1 MCDCNDQ
8 INKRWDRNRDRLF
21 DITNLITG
29 DSYHNLPANQLS
41 ETINR
46 LRKEG
51 YMVKDLKITQEVF
64 VKPVS
69 VWTVVE

>member
-21 DITNLITG
+21 DITNTATG
-29 DSYHNLPANQLS
+29 DIIYDVPASQLS

-46 LRKEG
+46 LREDG
-51 YMVKDLKITQEVF
+51 YMVQDLKITQEVF
-64 VKPVS
+64 VKPV
-69 VWTVVE
+69 WTIVE